1 MKTTKQKI
9 EYLKKT
15 LKNILDNWNN
25 PPEKPYQEL
34 TQILNTEYNTICE
47 LKNNIQ
53 KTIDKY
59 RHQEYTPTTQTT
71 QLTTAT
77 YYFNNEKQ
85 ILYISDNPS
94 KHNIRIYKGT
104 GSYMV
109 NNNTPDTQLDQ
120 YMTTR
125 KNYNSDVYDV
135 NVNYNR
141 FPSNLQKPS
150 DNDVQM
156 IFARNMPLT
165 KKVVIDVSLNYASRN
180 IGAFGDNVK
189 YKVGNTIIGSN
200 MAFSEYCILCESI
213 EITDT
218 GDLNQ
223 INSDNDRY
231 WYVLLDSKGDLYI
244 LEDTNVNRIEAEL
257 KLDMDGNLIMEAIT

>member
-94 KHNIRIYKGT
+94 KHNIKIYKGT

-165 KKVVIDVSLNYASRN
+165 KKVIIDVSLNYSLQSKGILN
-180 IGAFGDNVK
+180 EGVQ

-200 MAFSEYCILCESI
+200 KIFHEYSIHCETLELTES
-213 EITDT
+213 

-223 INSDNDRY
+223 INGDNDEY
-231 WYVLLDSKGDLYI
+231 WNILLDSKGDLY
-244 LEDTNVNRIEAEL
+244 LQEDTDEDRIDATL
-257 KLDMDGNLIMEAIT
+257 KLDTDGNLIMEAIT